1 LIAESGTRLRFRFR
15 NLQQARAHV
24 HEVEGRSLLF
34 VRDEKLRFLPEAS
47 VCVAFTFEEGE
58 VTRMMHGRVVGT
70 VEGTGTWLELADT
83 RPLRELTATEAI
95 RRSVRLGCDAPVEVR
110 SERRNACGRMLDLSS
125 GGARLSGVSGF
136 VPGDHVELR
145 LLSSDR
151 LTFHD
156 LSYAQ
161 VIWVQGGEMGVRFD
175 RADAIGRQAVAR
187 LLVDT
192 GELWDQAWEG
202 LHPAYCCGED
212 GVVEPTPPGRAQRAA
227 AAQ

>member
-47 VCVAFTFEEGE
+47 VCVAFTFEESE
-58 VTRMMHGRVVGT
+58 VTRMLHGRVTGT
-70 VEGTGTWLELADT
+70 VDGAGTWLQLADT
-83 RPLRELTATEAI
+83 RPLRELTPTEAI
-95 RRSVRLGCDAPVEVR
+95 RRSVRLGCDAPVEAR
-110 SERRNACGRMLDLSS
+110 SDGKTASGRMLDLSS
-125 GGARLSGVSGF
+125 GGARLSGISGF
-136 VPGDHVELR
+136 SAGDHLELR

-156 LSYAQ
+156 LSYAE
-161 VIWVQGGEMGVRFD
+161 VIWVKDGQMGVRFD
-175 RADAIGRQAVAR
+175 RADAVGRQAVAR

-202 LHPAYCCGED
+202 PHPAYCCGED
-212 GVVEPTPPGRAQRAA
+212 GVVEPAPPGRSQRAA
-227 AAQ
+227 KAQ